1 MNSSQSRDGFKNPAT
16 LKKDLFLAIFNGLE
30 MFIFVSKRLFRC
42 GKVHSI
48 WHWIISIAKTS
59 HKIVVKCDFLL
70 NMALI
75 STIEKFR
82 VILLFES
89 GLASFTTVVLAKI
102 QRRFLNIFDFA
113 FLFFQVLSKDGQTIN
128 WFNLH
133 ELSLL
138 HVFYYI
144 L

>member
-1 MNSSQSRDGFKNPAT
+1 MRAYLSFLSGTSWLVLTCYIVNSSQSRDGFKNPAT

-30 MFIFVSKRLFRC
+30 MFTFLSKRLFRC

-48 WHWIISIAKTS
+48 WHGIISIAKTS

-89 GLASFTTVVLAKI
+89 GLASITTVVLAKI

-113 FLFFQVLSKDGQTIN
+113 FFFFQVLSKDG
-128 WFNLH
+128 
-133 ELSLL
+133 
-138 HVFYYI
+138 
-144 L
+144 